1 MTQGINRTPMTRILF
16 GHDYWRSERAAN
28 EIDEYVKLL
37 GKLDDEM
44 DNIVSTSGRNVLSR
58 QQEAI
63 PKMTAYAVISGYAL
77 EVGIKSLW
85 ALEHPSE
92 KVRRTHKLLGF
103 YDQLTPSTKK
113 TLRDMRLTRGEL
125 ENCPNPFEANRYSM
139 ENGTKELMLHDPSF
153 LKSLSLLIRSKLPV
167 LH

>member
-1 MTQGINRTPMTRILF
+1 M
-16 GHDYWRSERAAN
+16 
-28 EIDEYVKLL
+28 K
-37 GKLDDEM
+37 
-44 DNIVSTSGRNVLSR
+44 
-58 QQEAI
+58 
-63 PKMTAYAVISGYAL
+63 ISGIRM

-125 ENCPNPFEANRYSM
+125 ENCPKPFEANVSSM
-139 ENGTKELMLHDPSF
+139 ENELDVLGAAHPSF
-153 LKSLSLLIRSKLPV
+153 LKRFLS
-167 LH
+167 